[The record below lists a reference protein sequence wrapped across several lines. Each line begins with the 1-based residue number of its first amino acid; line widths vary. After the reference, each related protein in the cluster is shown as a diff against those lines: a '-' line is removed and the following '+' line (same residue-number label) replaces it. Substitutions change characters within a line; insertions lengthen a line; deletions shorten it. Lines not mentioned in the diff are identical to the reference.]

1 MFNKKILNISNT
13 NSNKNLKLIVDLSTN
28 ISDPQGYANSIIAT
42 VTINNNHTETLHV
55 PNYYEFMVSSDDI
68 VEVSFEQTIT
78 KLMVGFNMFID
89 GISESTAVDSE
100 LFSATVRIYKI
111 ILYAGIFKW
120 SNEAYWNGECTYPK
134 NLIYF
139 KLDDYYYNCC
149 IPYYSLVHYPNDIY
163 KEAKDV
169 KIGDSILGY
178 NIYTEEIQEVEVL
191 NITKVTKNKYVEVC
205 LEDNIKLEITED
217 HPVYTNYG
225 WCCYSPEISHY
236 KYYKDIYSLSKL
248 SSNMKLLTIDG
259 YKRITAINKI
269 SLPESIDMYTF
280 DTTNGI
286 DTYITQ
292 KCIVHNGF
300 C

>member
-191 NITKVTKNKYVEVC
+191 NITKVTKNKYV
-205 LEDNIKLEITED
+205 
-217 HPVYTNYG
+217 
-225 WCCYSPEISHY
+225 
-236 KYYKDIYSLSKL
+236 
-248 SSNMKLLTIDG
+248 
-259 YKRITAINKI
+259 
-269 SLPESIDMYTF
+269 
-280 DTTNGI
+280 
-286 DTYITQ
+286 
-292 KCIVHNGF
+292 
-300 C
+300 